1 MQMHKL
7 IPQRRNLAFSVD
19 FANELK
25 MAKEAAKLDNKVKS
39 PKSRVNV
46 QIDKTLDPK
55 MVSTIYEEDNL
66 RSL

>member
-7 IPQRRNLAFSVD
+7 IPKRRNFAFSVD

-25 MAKEAAKLDNKVKS
+25 MAKDAAKLEYKVKS

-46 QIDKTLDPK
+46 QIDKTFDPK
-55 MVSTIYEEDNL
+55 IVGTIYEEDHL
-66 RSL
+66 RVL